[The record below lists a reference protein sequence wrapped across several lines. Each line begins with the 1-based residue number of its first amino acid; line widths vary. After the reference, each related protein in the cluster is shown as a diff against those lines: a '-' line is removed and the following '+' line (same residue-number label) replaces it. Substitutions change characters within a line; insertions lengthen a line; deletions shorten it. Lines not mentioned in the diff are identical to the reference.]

1 MNLFLVSPVI
11 PLLKDNH
18 KKYDFRSQE
27 FYCFKK
33 FEQFKNY
40 LKWGGVIDHGHLT
53 AIPADK
59 WKLRDNENYNFNNE
73 SDYDDD
79 DPDLRFVKKITRP
92 DFQAKT
98 FTH

>member
-1 MNLFLVSPVI
+1 MIFDPRSFNVSKSLNTFKKV
-11 PLLKDNH
+11 LKDS
-18 KKYDFRSQE
+18 KKIL
-27 FYCFKK
+27 KK
-33 FEQFKNY
+33 IKKFKNY

-73 SDYDDD
+73 SDYVDD

>member
-1 MNLFLVSPVI
+1 M
-11 PLLKDNH
+11 
-18 KKYDFRSQE
+18 
-27 FYCFKK
+27 
-33 FEQFKNY
+33 
-40 LKWGGVIDHGHLT
+40 T

-73 SDYDDD
+73 SDYVDD